1 MSVTTL
7 KNFINGQPVAAQ
19 SGDTFEL
26 ISPVDGQVNGVSP
39 KSGATDVEA
48 AYQAAL
54 AAFAD
59 WRKTTPSQRQKAL
72 LAIAD
77 GFEARAQELIDAQ
90 CRNTGQLKHFVAS
103 EEVAVCADQIRFFAG
118 AARIL
123 EGRASAEYMS
133 GLNSTIRRE
142 PLGVIAQVAPW
153 NYPLMMAVWK
163 VIPAIAAGNTVI
175 LKPSDTTPESTLLFA
190 EIAAASLPPGVFN
203 VILGDAATGEM
214 LVSHPG
220 VSMVSITGSVRAGK
234 AVAAAAAPN
243 LARAHLELGG
253 NAPGLVFDDV
263 AAIDAAAEH
272 IVTTGCFNA
281 GQDCTA
287 ATRVL
292 VADSLHDRFLAA
304 LVEKAQAVRCGKPDD
319 TDALYGALNN
329 ARQLAHVESFIAN
342 LGAHAKVETG
352 GKRAG
357 DSGFYFEPTI
367 ISGVKQ
373 DDAIVQNEVFGP
385 VITVQRFSDE
395 DDALAKANGVV
406 YGLAAS
412 VWTSNHGRVQRLSA
426 ELNFGTVWINT
437 HIPLTAEMPHGGFKQ
452 SGYGKDLSM
461 YGFEEYTR
469 IKHVMSSVG

>member
-1 MSVTTL
+1 MGFTTL
-7 KNFINGQPVAAQ
+7 KNFINGQAVAAQ
-19 SGDTFEL
+19 SSDTFEL

-39 KSGATDVEA
+39 KSGADDIEA

-54 AAFAD
+54 AAFAS

-77 GFEARAQELIDAQ
+77 AFEARAQELIDAQ

-123 EGRASAEYMS
+123 EGRASGEYMA
-133 GLNSTIRRE
+133 GMNSTIRRE

-190 EIAAASLPPGVFN
+190 RIAAESLPPGVFN

-234 AVAAAAAPN
+234 AVAAAAAQN

-253 NAPGLVFDDV
+253 NAPVVVFEDV
-263 AAIDAAAEH
+263 EDIDAAAEH

-304 LVEKAQAVRCGKPDD
+304 LVEKAQAVRCGKPND

-329 ARQLAHVESFIAN
+329 ARQLAHVEKFMVN
-342 LGAHAKVETG
+342 LGAHAKIETG

-357 DSGFYFEPTI
+357 ESGFYFEPTI

-373 DDAIVQNEVFGP
+373 DDDIVQNEVFGP
-385 VITVQRFSDE
+385 VITVQRFSDD

-412 VWTSNHGRVQRLSA
+412 VWTSNHKRAQRFSA

-469 IKHVMSSVG
+469 IKHVMSAVD